1 MKSDCSNASDE
12 NSDTTPDSPYRAI
25 KIEDE
30 SIIINTEDKDEI
42 RSSGEEAWSPEAE
55 TLAVEWAALA
65 KSKAA
70 KHKSKACRNKTLNNI
85 LGLPSVLLP
94 VVFAAA
100 TPLIEASN
108 MATGIQVGGYI
119 AISILTGINTFYNF
133 DKKSTEHEHYQ
144 ARFTD
149 LYNDVRYQLFK
160 SRRFR
165 IPSDEFMARVQVKL
179 ASLDENEP

>member
-1 MKSDCSNASDE
+1 MASE
-12 NSDTTPDSPYRAI
+12 SSGASHGTADSPFREVH
-25 KIEDE
+25 IED
-30 SIIINTEDKDEI
+30 STIVINTEDKDEL
-42 RSSGEEAWSPEAE
+42 RSSGEEAWSEEAE
-55 TLAVEWAALA
+55 VLAIEWAAIA
-65 KSKAA
+65 KAKAA
-70 KHKSKACRNKTLNNI
+70 KHKIKACKNKTLNNI

-100 TPLIEASN
+100 TPLIEATDR
-108 MATGIQVGGYI
+108 ATSIQVSGYI

-144 ARFTD
+144 ARFND

-165 IPSDEFMARVQVKL
+165 VPSDEFMARVQVKL
-179 ASLDENEP
+179 ACLDENEP

>member
-1 MKSDCSNASDE
+1 MASTS
-12 NSDTTPDSPYRAI
+12 SDTSNTTPSSPGSPYREI
-25 KIEDE
+25 KIDDE
-30 SIIINTEDKDEI
+30 SIVINLEDKDDL
-42 RSSGEEAWSPEAE
+42 RSSGEEAWTEEAE
-55 TLAVEWAALA
+55 TLAVEWATISKA
-65 KSKAA
+65 KAA
-70 KHKSKACRNKTLNNI
+70 KHKTKACRNKTLNNF

-100 TPLIEASN
+100 TPLIEATNKS
-108 MATGIQVGGYI
+108 TIIQVGGYI
-119 AISILTGINTFYNF
+119 AISVLTGINTFYNF

-165 IPSDEFMARVQVKL
+165 VPSDEFMARVQVKL